1 MPLRQPQISGCSAS
15 DPDDDACE
23 LKLEASVPL
32 RYTKAIGN
40 VLADLVTMSY
50 VFREEQPTA
59 LSVYNVMSI
68 ARHAFF
74 LHCCVDSQFPHNLYR
89 PQTFV
94 FLVTSSPR

>member
-1 MPLRQPQISGCSAS
+1 MSGCSAADS
-15 DPDDDACE
+15 DDDPCE

-40 VLADLVTMSY
+40 VFADLVTMSY
-50 VFREEQPTA
+50 VSREEEQPTA
-59 LSVYNVMSI
+59 LSIYNVMSI
-68 ARHAFF
+68 ARRAFF
-74 LHCCVDSQFPHNLYR
+74 LHCCVDSHFPHNLSR